1 MRHGLI
7 DAASLQRM
15 LYDTLDHSDD
25 IVLVLEQPGHEA
37 ADLCVASANDAFCRV
52 SGHRHDD
59 LIGQRFHA
67 LVAPDTDQSS
77 WNEIIRTAATD
88 GSCNA
93 EIVCHRAD
101 GSAFRL
107 GVHLMLVRGSTP
119 RHFVVLGRDITA
131 SFQARQQQAAV
142 QGLLAKVFLCVRA
155 PVAIVAENGLIQM
168 TNPALDQLLGYPPGG
183 LGGKLAID
191 CIAPADRP
199 AAAAARQRQVEDGH
213 EYTLAA
219 RLLHADGTE
228 LPVEFTSITVQRDD
242 LRRFRIITVLPR
254 PDDSAAAV
262 HVAGKIK
269 LIGLEEVKHALGARW
284 GAVAARA
291 MASAEHVIRCRCG
304 PRDTLSRTH
313 DGGFLIC
320 FADATEDEASFRAA
334 ALAREIRTRLVGDG
348 ETETAATVS
357 AIAAAV
363 NVPNAASLSTDML
376 AAAISERLNGR
387 LAQIEER
394 ARQTLRDAVRS
405 TACCLEPVRNRRTHD
420 VVAHFARLPAEL
432 ENRILAAYSTLPLN
446 ERQEFDF
453 DRLVLGLAADQAI
466 TELAEGASVLIL
478 VNVDFDVFLDRRRT
492 ERYIVACQALDIRL
506 RERLVLVLSGLPHG
520 LPNSRLLE
528 CVTRLRPFCHGVGF
542 QSGNMQ
548 PPPVDF
554 SLLGAAIVVL
564 RDDGRAMLT
573 SKNLE
578 SLGRLIDSLHAC
590 RARVLVRHVPT
601 WEAIR
606 PLAKPGVDLVS
617 IAGEERGC

>member
-1 MRHGLI
+1 ML
-7 DAASLQRM
+7 DPASLQRM
-15 LYDTLDHSDD
+15 LYDTLDRSDD
-25 IVLVLEQPGHEA
+25 IVLVLEQTGHEA

-59 LIGQRFHA
+59 LIGQRFAA
-67 LVAPDTDQSS
+67 LVAPEVDQSS
-77 WNEIIRTAATD
+77 WSQIIGAAAKD

-93 EIVCHRAD
+93 EILCSRKD
-101 GSAFRL
+101 GAVFRL
-107 GVHLMLVRGSTP
+107 GLHLMLVRNATP

-142 QGLLAKVFLCVRA
+142 QGLLAKVFLCVKA

-191 CIAPADRP
+191 CIAPGDRP
-199 AAAAARQRQVEDGH
+199 AAVAARQRQVEDGH
-213 EYTLAA
+213 DYTLAA

-228 LPVEFTSITVQRDD
+228 LPVDLTSITVQRDD
-242 LRRFRIITVLPR
+242 LRRFRIVTVLPR
-254 PDDSAAAV
+254 PDDAAATV
-262 HVAGKIK
+262 RVAGKIK
-269 LIGLEEVKHALGARW
+269 LIGLDEVKHALGSRW

-291 MASAEHVIRCRCG
+291 MASAEHVIRRRCA
-304 PRDTLSRTH
+304 PCDTLSRTS

-320 FADATEDEASFRAA
+320 FAGATEDEASFRAA

-348 ETETAATVS
+348 ETETTATVS
-357 AIAAAV
+357 AVAAAV
-363 NVPNAASLSTDML
+363 DVPNAARLTTDTL
-376 AAAISERLNGR
+376 AAAINERLNAR

-394 ARQTLRDAVRS
+394 ARQTLRDALRS
-405 TACCLEPVRNRRTHD
+405 TTCRLEPVRSRHTRD

-453 DRLVLGLAADQAI
+453 DRLVLGVAADQAI
-466 TELAEGASVLIL
+466 TELAEGGSVLIL

-492 ERYIVACQALDIRL
+492 ERYMAACQALDIRL
-506 RERLVLVLSGLPHG
+506 RERLVLVLSGLPNG
-520 LPNSRLLE
+520 LPSSRLIE
-528 CVTRLRPFCHGVGF
+528 CVMRLRPFCHGVGF

-548 PPPVDF
+548 APPVEF

-564 RDDGRAMLT
+564 REDGRAMLT
-573 SKNLE
+573 SKDLE
-578 SLGRLIDSLHAC
+578 ALGRLIDSVHAC
-590 RARVLVRHVPT
+590 RARVLVRGVPS
-601 WEAIR
+601 WEATR
-606 PLAKPGVDLVS
+606 PLARPGVDLVS
-617 IAGEERGC
+617 IAGEERTC